1 MPQYIVRLFDAEGHA
16 THSHTIVAAS
26 PDAIIRKVASLYRS
40 RPLVE
45 IRAGNSVVAL
55 LTAEEMSVINSS
67 WCRPQRRGVG
77 ASRWTEHFSVRER
90 PHRRR
95 TRTGWTNERSSRKS
109 RYFSSVAAIILRV

>member
-1 MPQYIVRLFDAEGHA
+1 MPQYIVRLSDAEGHA

-90 PHRRR
+90 PHRR